1 MRMLLACAVLLGA
14 PLVTAA
20 QAVDSA
26 DTCDGKDVGAK
37 CWLELQSHPGC
48 YVWNGDLAEGES
60 ATWTGSCAGEKAEGQ
75 GTLMFSSAVGLEL
88 GDGKLADGKR
98 HGRWVLEDADRVVK
112 EGAYA
117 NGIAM
122 GRWGSPMA

>member
-1 MRMLLACAVLLGA
+1 MRILLASAVLVGA

-20 QAVDSA
+20 QAVDPA
-26 DTCDGKDVGAK
+26 DTCSGKDVGAK

-48 YVWNGDLAEGES
+48 YVWNDDLAEGEK
-60 ATWTGSCAGEKAEGQ
+60 ATWTGSCAGDKAEGQ
-75 GTLMFSSAVGLEL
+75 EKLMLSWAAGVEL
-88 GDGKLADGKR
+88 AEGKLVDGKR
-98 HGRWVLEDADRVVK
+98 HGRWVLEDADRVIK

-122 GRWGSPMA
+122 GR